1 MEKYI
6 FTEIF
11 TLFPKELYSAHAGE
25 TALKSEFQ
33 PGNGYIYKEYLYK
46 KGNVVVSYAVPQTVL
61 PKNAEELPPFV
72 ARLLMEADAITSY
85 NKVILHYNGSRNIA
99 HIIICTGEELKLA
112 NSFKAD
118 SFESALYF
126 LFLSIQ
132 KLQMNPKQCV
142 IRVCSDIS
150 LEQEETVKRFF
161 NGVEKNNLDNCILK

>member
-1 MEKYI
+1 M
-6 FTEIF
+6 
-11 TLFPKELYSAHAGE
+11 
-25 TALKSEFQ
+25 
-33 PGNGYIYKEYLYK
+33 NG
-46 KGNVVVSYAVPQTVL
+46 VS
-61 PKNAEELPPFV
+61 N
-72 ARLLMEADAITSY
+72 
-85 NKVILHYNGSRNIA
+85 A

-150 LEQEETVKRFF
+150 QEQEETVKRFF